1 MIGALRRLFRRR
13 GPRKALA
20 APVGDLLLLI
30 VARRDRVGAGSLR
43 ASARIGGMRFW
54 IRELVE
60 GDVLNSTPQI
70 TLEELLEQVVPLL
83 EQRERSDLFDFVHAN
98 VLADLEKPGV
108 VALARSL
115 RLVRDR
121 LRGALPELE
130 GEPEV
135 GPVVTVDAVAAMDD
149 RSFWFV
155 GWSRDGDDPLSRL
168 EVVSPEGQRAKL
180 LDGAYRFMRPDV
192 RESLTASGFRSTQK
206 HGFAKYLQ
214 LPAPSPLNRGWL
226 CELRNPAGGGFQT
239 TVPRVTRDHL
249 AAYNM
254 ITELAGDQID
264 VGVMRRDHGY
274 PALQRLQARISA
286 STRVETVIQYGEP
299 PASVVTSIVIPL
311 YERIDFIE
319 HQIAQLWQDPEICAS
334 ELIYVLDSPEL
345 AEPLTRLAAGLHELY
360 GLPFKVATLNRNAGY
375 SAANNLAV
383 ELTTGRLLVLLNSD
397 VLPAGPGWLG
407 RMSQFYDA
415 TPEIGA
421 LGPKLLY
428 EDDSIQH
435 AGMYFKRDP
444 VTGYWE
450 NQHYFKGFSR
460 SLPASSVSRPV
471 PAVTGACLMVERTL
485 WDQLEGLRD
494 AYVQGGYEDSDFCL
508 RTLAAGRRN
517 WYLANVELY
526 HLEAQSFPIGARR
539 ANHYNAWLQTHLWD
553 ARIEEV
559 MRAQPELTAPVAAL
573 A

>member
-1 MIGALRRLFRRR
+1 MIGVLRRFFRRLR
-13 GPRKALA
+13 SRKALT
-20 APVGDLLLLI
+20 APLGDWLLLL
-30 VARRDRVGAGSLR
+30 ARHDRVSVGTLR
-43 ASARIGGMRFW
+43 AAARIGGLRFSL
-54 IRELVE
+54 RELAE
-60 GDVLNSTPQI
+60 GDVADSAAQI
-70 TLEELLEQVVPLL
+70 GLEELLDQVGPEL
-83 EQRERSDLFDFVHAN
+83 EQRDRSELFDFILTNA
-98 VLADLEKPGV
+98 LGDLEKPGG
-108 VALARSL
+108 VALARAL
-115 RLVRDR
+115 CLVRDR
-121 LRGALPELE
+121 LWSPLPGLQ
-130 GEPEV
+130 GEPDV
-135 GPVVTVDAVAAMDD
+135 GAVVTVDAVAAMDD

-180 LDGAYRFMRPDV
+180 LDGAYRFVRPDV
-192 RESLTASGFRSTQK
+192 RDSLTAAGVRSTQK
-206 HGFAKYLQ
+206 HGFAKYVE
-214 LPAPSPLNRGWL
+214 LPAPSPLNDGWL
-226 CELRNPAGGGFQT
+226 CELRNPAGSGFQT
-239 TVPRVTRDHL
+239 VVPRVTRDHL

-254 ITELAGDQID
+254 ITELAGDQLD
-264 VGVMRRDHGY
+264 VGVMRRDQGY
-274 PALQRLQARISA
+274 PALQRLQARISG
-286 STRVETVIQYGEP
+286 STRVESVVDYGEP
-299 PASVVTSIVIPL
+299 PASPETSIVVPL
-311 YERIDFIE
+311 YERIDFFE
-319 HQIAQLWQDPEICAS
+319 HQVAQLWQDPEIFAS
-334 ELIYVLDSPEL
+334 ELIFVLDSPEL
-345 AEPLTRLAAGLHELY
+345 AEPLARLAAGIHALY
-360 GLPFKVATLNRNAGY
+360 GLPFKIATLNRNAGY
-375 SAANNLAV
+375 STANNLAV

-407 RMSQFYDA
+407 RMAQFYDA

-444 VTGYWE
+444 ATGYWE

-460 SLPASSVSRPV
+460 SLPAAGVSRPV

-508 RTLAAGRRN
+508 RTLAAGRWN

-553 ARIEEV
+553 SRIEEV